1 MVSTSAT
8 FTGPQH
14 YNDCLGPLYFDH
26 YAADLVQRL
35 PKHLQGNVLE
45 IACGT
50 GLVTKRLRE
59 HLAPSS
65 RLVATDLSKIMLD
78 YARNKLVELNG
89 IDWEEADALKLPFE
103 AGSFGAV
110 VCGFGIMFTPDR
122 RAALRETRRVLIEGG
137 ILLFS
142 VWDAIEENTHAL
154 SNAKVIEDIFPND
167 AEMRFRMPYDMG
179 DPALLRQLLS
189 NSGFRDTRI
198 ETKRINIEGADPRS
212 IATGMIRGTPRS
224 ALIEKRGISLDLV
237 IEKIASD
244 LRDTGGDPYRGQT
257 QAVIVEARAI

>member
-1 MVSTSAT
+1 MVSSSAT

-14 YNDCLGPLYFDH
+14 YNDCLGPLYFDR

-35 PKHLQGNVLE
+35 PKHPPGDVLE

-59 HLAPSS
+59 HLDPSL
-65 RLVATDLSKIMLD
+65 RLMATDLSKVMLE
-78 YARNKLVELNG
+78 YARNKLGESNG
-89 IDWEEADALKLPFE
+89 IFWEEADALKLPFE

-122 RAALRETRRVLIEGG
+122 RAALREARRVLIEGG
-137 ILLFS
+137 ILLFN
-142 VWDAIEENTHAL
+142 VWDAIEENAHAL
-154 SNAKVIEDIFPND
+154 ANANVIEGIFPND

-179 DPALLRQLLS
+179 DPAFLRQLLS
-189 NSGFRDTRI
+189 DSGFRDTRI
-198 ETKRINIEGADPRS
+198 ETKSVIIEGADPRS
-212 IATGMIRGTPRS
+212 IAIGMIRGTPRS
-224 ALIEKRGISLDLV
+224 ALIEKRGISLDLI
-237 IEKIASD
+237 IEKITSA
-244 LRDTGGDPYRGQT
+244 LRNTGGDPYSGHT